1 MPVLFV
7 YILKLSISL
16 GIVYLFYR
24 LVLRKLTFYAWNRWY
39 LLGYSLLSFFIA
51 FFNITP
57 LFQGGLQQ
65 YSRAMQL
72 VPVIDFHGQPI
83 SAGKGT
89 AEAANEWN
97 SWSMLL
103 LVLLAGAVVL
113 LVRLAIQYFSF
124 LSIRKKA
131 ELLSAN
137 EPRVY
142 HVEADIIPFSFGN
155 SIF

>member
-16 GIVYLFYR
+16 AVVYLFYR
-24 LVLRKLTFYAWNRWY
+24 LVLRKLTFYACNRWY
-39 LLGYSLLSFFIA
+39 LVGYSLLSFFIA

-65 YSRAMQL
+65 YSRAIQF
-72 VPVIDFHGQPI
+72 VPVIDLQGQHIPT
-83 SAGKGT
+83 GKNT
-89 AEAANEWN
+89 AEAAIGWN
-97 SWSMLL
+97 SWSMFL

-124 LSIRKKA
+124 LSIRKK
-131 ELLSAN
+131 
-137 EPRVY
+137 
-142 HVEADIIPFSFGN
+142 
-155 SIF
+155 